1 MADHLNIL
9 FLQVDQLA
17 ATSLRAYGNGWCHAP
32 NLDALAAEGTVFENA
47 YCNFPLCAPSR
58 ASMATGQLCSRIG
71 AYDNGAE
78 LPASIPTYAH
88 YLRAAGYETA
98 LSGKMHF
105 IGPDQ
110 HHGFEHRLTPD
121 LYPADFSWA
130 ADWSFTGKRDT
141 NDPRSVTLTGP
152 VKSNM
157 QIVFDDLVTDEAVAF
172 LTDRTDP
179 RPFFLQASFTHPHE
193 PYMCRREYWDLYADV
208 DIPPPRVPRLSEQQH
223 DAHSLRTLRDFGMLD
238 TDFTDAEIA
247 RARRAHFGAISYL
260 DDCIGKILTA
270 LEASG
275 QRDNTAIIFTA
286 DHGEMLGE
294 RGIWFKKSFYEDA
307 ARVPLLMAI
316 PGRAPRRFASP
327 VSLIDL
333 LPTFIG
339 LANAPAPVEP
349 LAGGDLSKMHDN
361 PGRAVFAEYLAEAT
375 PAPIFMI
382 RQGRFKYIASTVD
395 PTLLFD
401 LEADPDELHNLADDP
416 AHARTL
422 AFMNSL
428 RDGNWCDEN
437 LEHNIRLSQQRRVLI
452 RQAMAHGPE
461 TRWNHGETPGQNVP
475 WYRGKGGYNDWA
487 FAFDPEDPAEK

>member
-1 MADHLNIL
+1 MNIL

-17 ATSLRAYGNGWCHAP
+17 ASSLRAYGNSWCHAP
-32 NLDALAAEGTVFENA
+32 NLDALAAQGTVFENC

-110 HHGFEHRLTPD
+110 FHGFERRLTPD

-130 ADWSFTGKRDT
+130 ADWEFKGQRDT
-141 NDPRSVTLTGP
+141 NDPRSITLTGP

-157 QIVFDDLVTDEAVAF
+157 QILFDDLVTDEAVEF
-172 LTDRTDP
+172 LQGRTDP

-193 PYMCRREYWDLYADV
+193 PFMCQRKYWDLYEDV
-208 DIPPPRVPRLSEQQH
+208 DIPPPRVPPLSEDVH
-223 DAHSLRTLRDFGMLD
+223 DAHSLRTLKDFGMLD
-238 TDFTDAEIA
+238 AEFSDEEIA
-247 RARRAHFGAISYL
+247 RARRSHFGAISYI
-260 DDCIGKILTA
+260 DEKVGEILTA

-275 QRDNTAIIFTA
+275 QRNSTAIVFTA

-294 RGIWFKKSFYEDA
+294 RGIWFKKSFFEDA
-307 ARVPLLMAI
+307 SRVPLFVFV
-316 PGRAPRRFASP
+316 PGKKPNRHKGA
-327 VSLIDL
+327 VSLLDL
-333 LPTFIG
+333 LPTFVS
-339 LANAPAPVEP
+339 LANAPESVET
-349 LAGGDLSKMHDN
+349 LLGADLTELPDDTN
-361 PGRAVFAEYLAEAT
+361 RAVFAEYLAEAT

-382 RQGRFKYIASTVD
+382 RQDRFKYIWSSAD
-395 PTLLFD
+395 PALLFD
-401 LEADPDELHNLADDP
+401 LKADTEERTNLATDP
-416 AHARTL
+416 NQKATMAEMETL
-422 AFMNSL
+422 RKRVWN
-428 RDGNWCDEN
+428 EET
-437 LEHNIRLSQQRRVLI
+437 LEKEIRLSQKRRVLI
-452 RQAMAHGPE
+452 RQAMAQGGE
-461 TRWNHGETPGQNVP
+461 ARWNHGEKPGQNVP

-487 FAFDPEDPAEK
+487 FAFEPEDTDQS